1 MQSLKM
7 LVRIAFV
14 VAASFARAAEPPA
27 PAQKAGE
34 EVVRGKYLVDTSGCH
49 DCHTPFKMTAAGPA
63 RDMERMLSGH
73 PEQLELPPAPAANGP
88 WLVSMAGTGTAFAG
102 PWGTSFAANLTGDKD
117 TGLGKWNSRTF
128 IDTIRTG
135 RHLGRGREILPPMP
149 IPVYKNFTDQD
160 LTAIF
165 AYLQSIPAVK
175 NKVPVPR
182 PPAVATAAANIAAGS

>member
-1 MQSLKM
+1 
-7 LVRIAFV
+7 
-14 VAASFARAAEPPA
+14 
-27 PAQKAGE
+27 
-34 EVVRGKYLVDTSGCH
+34 
-49 DCHTPFKMTAAGPA
+49 
-63 RDMERMLSGH
+63 MERMLSGH